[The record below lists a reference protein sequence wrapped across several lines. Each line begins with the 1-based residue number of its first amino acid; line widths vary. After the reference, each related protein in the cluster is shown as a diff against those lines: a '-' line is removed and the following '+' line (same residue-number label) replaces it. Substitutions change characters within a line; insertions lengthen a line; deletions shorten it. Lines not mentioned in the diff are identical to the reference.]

1 MIFVEPYLLLMEDFL
16 LWFLTNREIVTMVT
30 KVIIVATTV
39 AAIAG
44 GLRLKTAEPESGV
57 VVAER
62 VKVKRAQKL
71 LRDRFYQC
79 HSCSAPHFRLSG

>member
-39 AAIAG
+39 AAIAEE
-44 GLRLKTAEPESGV
+44 LRLKTAVVLLVEPESGV

-62 VKVKRAQKL
+62 VKVKKAQKL
-71 LRDRFYQC
+71 
-79 HSCSAPHFRLSG
+79 

>member
-16 LWFLTNREIVTMVT
+16 LWFLINREIVTMVT

-39 AAIAG
+39 AAIAEE
-44 GLRLKTAEPESGV
+44 LRLKTAVVLLVEPESGV

-62 VKVKRAQKL
+62 VKVKKAQKL
-71 LRDRFYQC
+71 
-79 HSCSAPHFRLSG
+79 

>member
-1 MIFVEPYLLLMEDFL
+1 MFVEAYFLLMEDFL
-16 LWFLTNREIVTMVT
+16 LWFLTNREIVTMAT

-39 AAIAG
+39 AAIAE
-44 GLRLKTAEPESGV
+44 GLILKTAVVLLVEPESGM

-71 LRDRFYQC
+71 
-79 HSCSAPHFRLSG
+79 